1 MYIDTHTHMD
11 HRRFDS
17 DRKSTIQTAKDSGIG
32 ILVNPAIEY
41 ETNYRMRQ
49 MLDGYDWIYY
59 GVGIHPNRVGADDTN
74 DEEWEAGLMELA
86 VRDNA
91 KVVAIGETGLDFHR
105 LNRNS
110 AGEIDES
117 GVIALSRQYKWFR
130 RQIQLASMARL
141 PLILH
146 IRNANESLLCESMH
160 LDKDTKW
167 NHIDAHKEAIKILK
181 EYQEDLQLDV
191 KGVVHCYSSSDFA
204 VAKEYIDMGYMLGI
218 GGTAT
223 YSGNGKLRE
232 ILKKIPLTS
241 IVLETDSPY
250 VMPEGL
256 AGKRN
261 TPLNIPYIAKN
272 LAEIKEIDVTE
283 VEEIT
288 TQNARRLFGL

>member
-41 ETNYRMRQ
+41 ETNYTMRQ
-49 MLDGYDWIYY
+49 ILDGYDWIYY

-86 VRDNA
+86 IRDNA

-105 LNRNS
+105 LTRNRD
-110 AGEIDES
+110 GEIDES

-146 IRNANESLLCESMH
+146 IRNVNESLLCELAH
-160 LDKDTKW
+160 PDKDIKW
-167 NHIDAHKEAIKILK
+167 NYMDAHKEAIKILK
-181 EYQEDLQLDV
+181 EYQEDLQLDI
-191 KGVVHCYSSSDFA
+191 KGVVHCYSSIDFSD
-204 VAKEYIDMGYMLGI
+204 AKEYIDMGYMLGI

-223 YSGNGKLRE
+223 YFHNGKLRE
-232 ILKKIPLTS
+232 ILKKLPLTS

-256 AGKRN
+256 GGKRN
-261 TPLNIPYIAKN
+261 TPLNIPYIAKT
-272 LAEIKEIDVTE
+272 LAEIKGIDVAE
-283 VEEIT
+283 VEEVT

>member
-17 DRKSTIQTAKDSGIG
+17 DRKSMIQTAKNSGIG

-41 ETNYRMRQ
+41 ETNYTMRQ

-59 GVGIHPNRVGADDTN
+59 GVGIHPNRVGEDDKN

-130 RQIQLASMARL
+130 RQIQLASMAKL